1 MGWLSYAHII
11 IYSIYTGPI
20 SHWGESKYCQV
31 SNGNCGGCGYRLA
44 SRLEKR
50 SSRSSPLRSLSL
62 NNRTELSL
70 SLSRRR
76 NPEWVAPRRDSQ
88 NGSRFSGSRGWKSA
102 MKSEPKS
109 AARRAVQPVAT
120 WHRVTGVRPKWTNKR
135 GSWFH
140 PLEWNWIWKETTAAP
155 QFLNSISI
163 FRIWFSKIVQSGQ
176 VVASGI
182 CFVGA
187 SG

>member
-140 PLEWNWIWKETTAAP
+140 PSNEIGYGKKLLLL
-155 QFLNSISI
+155 LNSSI
-163 FRIWFSKIVQSGQ
+163 RSQFFGSGFPKLCNL
-176 VVASGI
+176 VKWWRLG
-182 CFVGA
+182 FVL
-187 SG
+187 